1 MQKGKAALVHSS
13 EVVQR
18 VEPVSSGPPSLELS
32 ADDSVSS
39 STSPVVVDELEPVP
53 VLLVVASLVSTP
65 IDVASIAVSVV
76 EVEVALSLSSPN
88 MLGPPTQLSPSA
100 VGTESAPH

>member
-53 VLLVVASLVSTP
+53 VLL
-65 IDVASIAVSVV
+65 DVASIAVSVV